1 MPLLQRI
8 SLGLLF
14 ITLITAC
21 SSLPK
26 EITHKSELPTAQ
38 PNSTLS
44 TLIASNAPEKIQSD
58 MSAVILQS
66 SGWDALAQRLAL
78 IESAEHSIDV
88 QYYIWNSDSSG
99 SYLASRLLAAA
110 DRGVKV
116 RVLLDDMNINQR
128 ESSLTAL
135 NLHPEIEIRIFNPTP
150 NRRGL
155 TKWLDFAGDFSRL
168 NRRMHNKSFTVDG
181 VLSVVG
187 GRNIGDE
194 YFDLS
199 NEINFKDRDVLVTGK
214 VVPEIQASF
223 ARYWNSEWAYP
234 VNLLTD
240 ETPTKIPN
248 LNEIKIPRYTNYPA
262 LPKDKETSKALLTG
276 LMSKFHW
283 VNAYF
288 TSDVPIPNEVSNTN
302 LPKATAQL
310 LAKLAKQSKHEVL
323 IESAYLVLDDHQLD
337 ALNKLSAKGV
347 KIKAVTNSMASND
360 LLSNHS
366 GYAERR
372 TEMLENGMQ
381 LFELKPSTALCLKS
395 TKDTLKCAPNLPYGL
410 HAKSFVFDSEITA
423 IGSFNFNLRSTYL
436 NTESLLIIEDK
447 EISESLAKEIDKT
460 MREDNSWRLD
470 LEEGEIR
477 WHSGSKNWN
486 SDPET
491 GQWDRIKS
499 YFLQLLPI
507 EKYT

>member
-8 SLGLLF
+8 SPCLLL
-14 ITLITAC
+14 ITLITGC

-26 EITHKSELPTAQ
+26 EITHKTGLPTAQ

-44 TLIASNAPEKIQSD
+44 ALIDSNATEKIQSD
-58 MSAVILQS
+58 MSAVILQNA
-66 SGWDALAQRLAL
+66 GWDALAQRLAL
-78 IESAEHSIDV
+78 VEAAEYSIDV
-88 QYYIWNSDSSG
+88 QYYIWNSDASG

-128 ESSLTAL
+128 EDQLTSLS
-135 NLHPEIEIRIFNPTP
+135 LHPNISIRIFNPTP

-155 TKWLDFAGDFSRL
+155 VKWLDFAADFSRL

-199 NEINFKDRDVLVTGK
+199 DTINFKDRDVLTTGK
-214 VVPEIQASF
+214 VVPDIQASF
-223 ARYWNSEWAYP
+223 EEYWNSQWAYP
-234 VNLLTD
+234 VHLLTD
-240 ETPTKIPN
+240 RVATEIPN
-248 LNEIKIPRYTNYPA
+248 LSEIKAPHYANYPP
-262 LPKDKETSKALLTG
+262 LPEGKNDAKQLLIKVIKK
-276 LMSKFHW
+276 LHW
-283 VNAYF
+283 VNAHF
-288 TSDVPIPNEVSNTN
+288 VSDLPIPAEVSNTN
-302 LPKATAQL
+302 SPKKTARS
-310 LAKLAKQSKHEVL
+310 LAELAKQSKQEVL
-323 IESAYLVLDDHQLD
+323 LESAYLVLDENQLNELK
-337 ALNKLSAKGV
+337 ALNDKGV
-347 KIKAVTNSMASND
+347 QIKAITNSMASND

-366 GYAERR
+366 GYAGRR
-372 TEMLENGMQ
+372 IEMLENGMK
-381 LFELKPSTALCLKS
+381 LFELKPDASVCETS
-395 TKDTLKCAPNLPYGL
+395 TKDKYKCAPTIPYGL
-410 HAKSFVFDSEITA
+410 HAKSFVFDRKITA

-436 NTESLLIIEDK
+436 NTESLLIIED
-447 EISESLAKEIDKT
+447 ETISAEVAKDIELL
-460 MREDNSWRLD
+460 MQEDNSWRLD
-470 LEEGEIR
+470 LDDGNII
-477 WHSGSKNWN
+477 WHSDSKAWD

-491 GQWDRIKS
+491 GQWNRIKS

>member
-1 MPLLQRI
+1 MTVFKRFSFILLVTT
-8 SLGLLF
+8 F
-14 ITLITAC
+14 IAGC
-21 SSLPK
+21 SSLPTK
-26 EITHKSELPTAQ
+26 MEHSEESLPAK
-38 PNSTLS
+38 PESTLS
-44 TLIASNAPEKIQSD
+44 TLLRTHTAEKQNIK
-58 MSAVILQS
+58 MSAVILQN

-78 IESAEHSIDV
+78 IESAEFSIDV

-99 SYLASRLLAAA
+99 SYLISRLLAAA
-110 DRGVKV
+110 NRGVKV
-116 RVLLDDMNINQR
+116 RMLLDDMNINER
-128 ESSLTAL
+128 EHQLTAL
-135 NLHPEIEIRIFNPTP
+135 NRHPNIEIRIFNPTP

-155 TKWLDFAGDFSRL
+155 VKWLDFAGDFSRL
-168 NRRMHNKSFTVDG
+168 NRRMHNKSFTVDAA
-181 VLSVVG
+181 LSVVG

-199 NEINFKDRDVLVTGK
+199 NEINFKDRDVLVIGK
-214 VVPEIQASF
+214 AVHDIQASF
-223 ARYWNSEWAYP
+223 AHYWNSEWAYP

-240 ETPTKIPN
+240 EIPTKVPN
-248 LNEIKIPRYTNYPA
+248 LNKIDIPHYTNYPP
-262 LPKDKETSKALLTG
+262 LPNDKESSELLLTG
-276 LMSKFHW
+276 LMSKFQW
-283 VNAYF
+283 VNAQF
-288 TSDVPIPNEVSNTN
+288 VSDIPIPNDVSDTN
-302 LPKATAQL
+302 SPKKVARL
-310 LAKLAKQSKHEVL
+310 LAKLAKQAKREILV
-323 IESAYLVLDDHQLD
+323 ESAYLVLDDHQLD

-381 LFELKPSTALCLKS
+381 LFELKPSTALCLES

-410 HAKSFVFDSEITA
+410 HAKSFVFDREITA

-447 EISESLAKEIDKT
+447 NIAETLATEIDQT
-460 MREDNSWRLD
+460 MLKDNSWRLD
-470 LEEGEIR
+470 LEKGDVR
-477 WHSGSKNWN
+477 WHSGSKTWK